1 MKASRYTR
9 LKSALLLKGL
19 ELSAFAAELQTS
31 RQHLWR
37 VATGRS
43 KNPDIESAIRDAIR
57 RAK

>member
-9 LKSALLLKGL
+9 LKSSLLLKGL
-19 ELSAFAAELQTS
+19 ELSAFAEQLQTS

-43 KNPDIESAIRDAIR
+43 KNPRIEAAIKDALRRSA
-57 RAK
+57 